1 MYPDSTLLGP
11 SKSGPV
17 YRATHPGTLQAVLV
31 KLLPWDGA
39 APSALNTET
48 VEQLAPQLTQLMG
61 FNIASLL
68 GIEKW
73 DTGLGVVSEF
83 FAGPT
88 VSQHPEKGT
97 ISAKAVLDIAN
108 QLINALCDGERMRLI
123 HGDIKPSNVIV
134 GTQPDGRPHV
144 KLTDWGLN
152 QARANQPAE
161 TLLFTAPERLGGM
174 GPSLR
179 GDLFSLGHVLF
190 FLLTGMTLVK
200 GRNAQEI
207 ATGWETAAPEHLK
220 KIRKDLPPKFV
231 KFLLTL
237 LEQNPEKRP
246 ANPSAARSLIAELSP
261 PPLPMAQTQSP
272 PRAAA
277 GAAPR
282 QPTRPLSAPTVVV
295 QAPLRPLG
303 SNPAPATTANVPATT
318 PVPVVAMR
326 PPPEIAAKLNLPMEP
341 IPIPI
346 APAGPPPG
354 SYTQPFVTGATA
366 AVPSGVRT
374 QPIAQ
379 HQATPAPSRH
389 GQLSQSRAMNVQ
401 PVKSRG
407 PLFLILTLV
416 VLASMGVT
424 GYFVWKNKTDANAK
438 EQPTEVKTESNE
450 DLKAKIRGGK

>member
-17 YRATHPGTLQAVLV
+17 YRASHPATQQAVLV
-31 KLLPWDGA
+31 KLIPWDGS
-39 APSALNTET
+39 APSALKPEL
-48 VEQLAPQLTQLMG
+48 VEQLTPQLSQVSG
-61 FNIASLL
+61 FNIASLI

-73 DTGLGVVSEF
+73 DTGLGVVSEYF
-83 FAGPT
+83 PGPT
-88 VSQHPEKGT
+88 ISQHPEKGK
-97 ISAKAVLDIAN
+97 IPPKAALDIAN
-108 QLINALCDGERMRLI
+108 QLINALCDGERLRLI
-123 HGDIKPSNVIV
+123 HGDIKPSNVLI

-152 QARANQPAE
+152 QARTNHPAE

-174 GPSLR
+174 APTLR

-207 ATGWETAAPEHLK
+207 AAAWESAAPEHLK

-237 LEQNPEKRP
+237 LEINPEKRP
-246 ANPSAARSLIAELSP
+246 VNPSAARSLIAELSP
-261 PPLPMAQTQSP
+261 PPLPMSQSQAP

-277 GAAPR
+277 SAAPR
-282 QPTRPLSAPTVVV
+282 QPTQPISTVAPAVNV
-295 QAPLRPLG
+295 QAPMRPPG
-303 SNPAPATTANVPATT
+303 RTPVPAASVVPATT

-326 PPPEIAAKLNLPMEP
+326 PPPELAAKLNLPIEP
-341 IPIPI
+341 IPLPVV
-346 APAGPPPG
+346 PAAPPPG
-354 SYTQPFVTGATA
+354 SYTQPFVTGTTN
-366 AVPSGVRT
+366 AVPTGVRT
-374 QPIAQ
+374 QPIGQ
-379 HQATPAPSRH
+379 HQATASRQ

-407 PLFLILTLV
+407 PLYLVLTIV
-416 VLASMGVT
+416 ALASMGVS
-424 GYFVWKNKTDANAK
+424 GYFIWKNKTKASDQD
-438 EQPTEVKTESNE
+438 QPAEVKTESIE